1 MKIPNCNKAFVDLKK
16 LKEYCLNES
25 HPVGKHKAKI
35 FQSVLGISLNDAEE
49 LKTALLDAAIK
60 CDAIPGEED
69 RYGKRYTID
78 FIFSKFENK
87 ATIRSCWIVLNSE
100 NFPRLTTC
108 YINVKPGAKL
118 YEL

>member
-1 MKIPNCNKAFVDLKK
+1 MKLPNCNKVVVELRK
-16 LKEYCLNES
+16 LREYCLSDS

-35 FQSVLGISLNDAEE
+35 FQAALNLDSNDAEE
-49 LKTALLDAAIK
+49 LRIAVLKVAIE
-60 CDAIPGEED
+60 CDAIPGEDD

-78 FIFSKFENK
+78 FIFSKFEKK
-87 ATIRSCWIVLNSE
+87 ATIRSCWIFLNNE

-108 YINVKPGAKL
+108 YINVKPGVKL